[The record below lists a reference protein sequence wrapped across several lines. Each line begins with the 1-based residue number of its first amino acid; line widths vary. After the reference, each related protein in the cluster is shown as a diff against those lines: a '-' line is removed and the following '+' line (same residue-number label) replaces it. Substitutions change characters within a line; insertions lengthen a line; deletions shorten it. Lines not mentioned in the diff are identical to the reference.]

1 MVVLQPIDTSCSL
14 TRKGKY
20 MVTYIRKQ
28 SPDGDLSFQESTIK
42 LDPVSTECMRTIYI
56 ICPHLFEREQK
67 PLSKHTKAVNIAL
80 VNSIK

>member
-1 MVVLQPIDTSCSL
+1 
-14 TRKGKY
+14 
-20 MVTYIRKQ
+20 MVTNIRKQ
-28 SPDGDLSFQESTIK
+28 FPDGDLSFQESTIK